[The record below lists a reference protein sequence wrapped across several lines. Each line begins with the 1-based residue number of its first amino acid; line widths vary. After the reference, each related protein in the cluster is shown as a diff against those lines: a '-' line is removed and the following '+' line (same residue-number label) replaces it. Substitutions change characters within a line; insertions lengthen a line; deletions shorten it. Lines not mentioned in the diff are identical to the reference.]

1 MLETLRHIIHS
12 VNTAPNLASAL
23 DLIVTQVRES
33 ILCDVCS
40 IYIIETADTARHTE
54 PAQRAQVLMA
64 SVGLS
69 PEAIGKVRLPLGTGL
84 IGLVAAR
91 AKPLNLADA
100 LVHPNYQR
108 IIETGETRF
117 RGFLGVPIIQ
127 NRQVL
132 GVLVVRQHAMRQF
145 QETEVTFLFTLA
157 AQLAGAISHAQTNG
171 ELTALNQGHTTGQLL
186 LKGRAGNPGVGLGQ
200 GVVAYP
206 HADLAAVPDRR
217 IQSIEAESA
226 RLRTAMQQ
234 VADELQALKTG
245 LQTKLPAEEQV
256 LFDALIL
263 MLDGDTLLDQTLTR
277 IQAGV
282 WAPAA
287 LRDTIREHAQVFE
300 GMQDPY
306 LRERAADIRDL
317 GQRIFSH
324 LQQDASL
331 NLEYPTKTVLVGEEI
346 SAMQLAEVPTERL
359 VGVISTTG
367 SSSSHVAILARAL
380 GVPAV
385 MGIAD
390 LPVAGMQDRT
400 LIVDGHQGC
409 VYVEPNPTVR
419 TEYQHIMVQ
428 ERTLNTTLETMRGL
442 PAETAD
448 GTPIA
453 LLLNLGLVNALSKPQ
468 QADVMGV
475 GLYRTELPFMTRD
488 HFPSEDEQCHHYQR
502 VLETFSPR
510 PVTLRTLD
518 IGGDKPLPYFPLQEQ
533 NPFLGWRGVR
543 ISLQHPEIFLT
554 QIRAMLRASIGYNT
568 MRIML
573 PMVTHI
579 SEVDELIRLIR
590 RAHTELQEEGHN
602 MPFPPIGVMIE
613 VPSAVYQIGA
623 LAQRV
628 DFISVGT
635 NDLAQ
640 YILAVDRNNPRVAE
654 LYDDLHPAILLA
666 LQQIVAGAKQ
676 HNKPVSICG
685 ELAGN
690 PLATP
695 LMIGLGVD
703 SLSMSAG
710 SVLKV
715 KWIMRRFHTDQA
727 RALFDQAIQQETAA
741 QVRQLLQ
748 TSLKH
753 QEITLNYG

>member
-1 MLETLRHIIHS
+1 MLETLRQIIHS

-23 DLIVTQVRES
+23 DLIVEQVRNS
-33 ILCDVCS
+33 ISSDVCS
-40 IYIIETADTARHTE
+40 IYIIETADNTHNTE
-54 PAQRAQVLMA
+54 PAQVLMA
-64 SVGLS
+64 TVGLS

-84 IGLVAAR
+84 IGLVAER
-91 AKPLNLADA
+91 AEPLNLADA

-132 GVLVVRQHAMRQF
+132 GVLVVRQQAVRQF

-206 HADLAAVPDRR
+206 HADLAAVPNRR

-245 LQTKLPAEEQV
+245 LQTKLPAEEQA

-277 IQAGV
+277 IQAGA

-300 GMQDPY
+300 DMQDPY

-331 NLEYPTKTVLVGEEI
+331 NLEYPAETVLVGEEI
-346 SAMQLAEVPTERL
+346 SAMQLAEVPPDSL
-359 VGVISTTG
+359 VGIISATG

-385 MGIAD
+385 MGVAD
-390 LPVAGMQDRT
+390 MPVAGMQGRT
-400 LIVDGHQGC
+400 LIVDGHRGC
-409 VYVEPNPTVR
+409 VYVEPNPTVCD
-419 TEYQHIMVQ
+419 EYQHIMVQ
-428 ERTLNTTLETMRGL
+428 ERTLNTTLETLRGL

-448 GTPIA
+448 GTPVS
-453 LLLNLGLVNALSKPQ
+453 LLLNIGLVNALTRPQ
-468 QADVMGV
+468 QADAMGV

-488 HFPSEDEQCHHYQR
+488 HFPSEDEQCHNYQR
-502 VLETFSPR
+502 VLETFAPR

-554 QIRAMLRASIGYNT
+554 QIRAMLRASIGFDN

-579 SEVDELIRLIR
+579 SEVDELIQLMH
-590 RAHTELQEEGHN
+590 RAHTELHEEGHN
-602 MPFPPIGVMIE
+602 IPFPSIGVMIE

-640 YILAVDRNNPRVAE
+640 YLLAVDRNNPRVAE
-654 LYDDLHPAILLA
+654 LYDDLHPAVLLA
-666 LQQIVAGAKQ
+666 LQHIVAGAKQ
-676 HNKPVSICG
+676 LNKPVSICG

-695 LMIGLGVD
+695 LLIGLGVD

-710 SVLKV
+710 SLLKV
-715 KWIMRRFHTDQA
+715 KWVMRRFHSDQA

-748 TSLKH
+748 TTLEH
-753 QEITLNYG
+753 QGITLNYGLLT